1 MIAKAL
7 TYAPAEPFIV
17 DSMGWVEYRAGNL
30 AEALRLIRQAY
41 SSRPDADIAAHLGEL
56 LWISGA
62 QDEARKV
69 WQEGAR
75 SDPRNESLV
84 ETMTRLKVKP

>member
-1 MIAKAL
+1 M
-7 TYAPAEPFIV
+7 TGP
-17 DSMGWVEYRAGNL
+17 DRL
-30 AEALRLIRQAY
+30 AVPE
-41 SSRPDADIAAHLGEL
+41 
-56 LWISGA
+56 
-62 QDEARKV
+62 DEARKV